1 MEIILKLLDSDEE
14 RYEKQGLQKLCD
26 LLERGHIFNSEERFE
41 LDSRLSKFERSPYI
55 LVRRWLYK
63 VIGLYNDK
71 YYLPLLIGKLSTED
85 DLENQSWIV
94 AALYRLTEGQN
105 AYKLISKSE
114 ISSTTLIS
122 AGYFQ
127 PQLLPKR
134 KENIIRIF
142 DANEALSLKWFSLLY
157 GNSLPNFSIDKA
169 KLKDFLTRLNL
180 HDNNQVAEYS
190 IWALHK
196 SSEGSFA
203 DSLILP
209 HQISA
214 QAPNVRRWLY
224 RLITKDKKSIGINY
238 DLIKQSIN
246 SEKDISARDGLASGL
261 GKFAGEKQ
269 IVELY
274 SYWFSIEKNSF
285 VRIQLLLNIAAN
297 AKTVPQYRKILSDE
311 IQTPFDQISKQIA
324 YNNFIDLKE
333 VEVIQTEINFSI
345 PNSTQMKI
353 PRIDNAKF
361 KVSVSFPGEKRTY
374 VQETVDVLST
384 LLDKN
389 KIFYDAW
396 YEAQLARPNL
406 DILLQDIYHNRSE
419 LIVVFL
425 CKEYETKPWCGGIE
439 WKSIRDLM
447 NKGNHTQIML
457 MSFDFVFVKGT
468 FPTTDG
474 LIDLDKRTPT
484 ESANLIFQRLQ
495 TL

>member
-1 MEIILKLLDSDEE
+1 MELLLKLLDSDEE
-14 RYEKQGLQKLCD
+14 RYEKKGLQNLCD
-26 LLERGHIFNSEERFE
+26 LLEGGHIFNSEERFE
-41 LDSRLSKFERSPYI
+41 LDSRLSKFERSPHI
-55 LVRRWLYK
+55 LVRRWFYK
-63 VIGLYNDK
+63 AIGLFNDK
-71 YYLPLLIGKLSTED
+71 YYLPLLIGKLSTEE

-94 AALYRLTEGQN
+94 AALYRLTEGKN
-105 AYKLISKSE
+105 AYKLISQSE
-114 ISSTTLIS
+114 IPSNTLIS

-127 PQLLPKR
+127 PQLLPKK
-134 KENIIRIF
+134 KENITKLF
-142 DANEALSLKWFSLLY
+142 DANEAISLKWFSLLY
-157 GNSLPNFSIDKA
+157 GNSLPNFSIDKS
-169 KLKDFLTRLNL
+169 KMKDFLTRLNL
-180 HDNNQVAEYS
+180 HENNQVAEYS

-196 SSEGSFA
+196 STDGNFA

-214 QAPNVRRWLY
+214 QDPNIRRWLY
-224 RLITKDKKSIGINY
+224 RLITKDKKSIGINF
-238 DLIKQSIN
+238 DLIKHSIT
-246 SEKDISARDGLASGL
+246 SENDISARDGLASGL

-297 AKTVPQYRKILSDE
+297 AKIVPQYRKILNDE
-311 IQTPFDQISKQIA
+311 IQNPFDQISKQIA
-324 YNNFIDLKE
+324 CNNFIDLKKTE
-333 VEVIQTEINFSI
+333 VLQTEIDFTT
-345 PNSTQMKI
+345 PNSIKMKI
-353 PRIDNAKF
+353 PKIESAKF
-361 KVSVSFPGEKRTY
+361 KISVSFPGEKRPY
-374 VQETVDVLST
+374 VQETVEVLST

-389 KIFYDAW
+389 EIFYDAW

-447 NKGNHTQIML
+447 NKGNHAQIML

-468 FPTTDG
+468 FSTTDG

-484 ESANLIFQRLQ
+484 ESANLIYQRLV
-495 TL
+495 TM